1 MNLLKLIKEAAEILA
16 PVLSPTPV
24 IFSSSLTDILGFPCH
39 LKLENLQKTGSFK
52 SRGAYNKIASLTP
65 EEKSAGV
72 VTASSGNHAQGVAW
86 ASKRLGISSTVV
98 MPETTPINKYM
109 AARGY
114 GAQALFHGASFD
126 EAYTKAKI
134 LAKEKSLT
142 LIHPF
147 DDELV
152 IAGQGTI
159 GIELMAALSSFD
171 TVIAP
176 VGGGGLISG
185 IACAL
190 KESGADVNII
200 GVEADA
206 STPCR
211 ASLKAGHP
219 VEAENAYTIAD
230 GIAVKRV
237 GGVTFPL
244 IQKYVDAVVSVSEAA
259 IAEAILILL
268 ERKKLV
274 VEGAGAVTVAA
285 AIEKKLPHTPK
296 KAVFILSGGNIDVT
310 ALDRVLRLGLL
321 KEGRVI
327 RISTVVPDR
336 PGSLAA
342 LTSVIAEGRANILHV
357 AHERDAADSPIGS
370 TKLDIILEVE
380 GREHADRILKTLR
393 EKGYGV

>member
-1 MNLLKLIKEAAEILA
+1 MLKLIKEAAERLA
-16 PVLSPTPV
+16 PVLSATPV

-65 EEKSAGV
+65 EEKTRGV

-86 ASKRLGISSTVV
+86 ASSRLGINSTVV
-98 MPETTPINKYM
+98 MPETTPINKYT
-109 AARGY
+109 ATRGY
-114 GAQALFHGASFD
+114 GAAVVFWGASFD
-126 EAYTKAKI
+126 EAYAKAKT
-134 LAKEKSLT
+134 LAEEKNLT
-142 LIHPF
+142 LIPPF
-147 DDELV
+147 DDEII

-159 GIELMAALSSFD
+159 GLELMSALTSFD

-190 KESGADVNII
+190 KESGPDVKII
-200 GVEADA
+200 GV
-206 STPCR
+206 
-211 ASLKAGHP
+211 KAEGDC
-219 VEAENAYTIAD
+219 AIAD
-230 GIAVKRV
+230 GIAVKKL
-237 GGVTFPL
+237 GDITSPL
-244 IQKYVDAVVSVSEAA
+244 IQRHVDSVVSVSEAA
-259 IAEAILILL
+259 IAAAILILL

-285 AIEKKLPHTPK
+285 ALEKKLPHAPK

-310 ALDRVLRLGLL
+310 TLDRVLRLGLL
-321 KEGRVI
+321 KEGRVV
-327 RISTVVPDR
+327 RISTNVPDR

-342 LTSVIAEGRANILHV
+342 LTSIIASCRANILRV
-357 AHERDAADSPIGS
+357 AHERDAVDSPIGS

-380 GREHADRILKTLR
+380 GREHAKRIFKTLR
-393 EKGYGV
+393 ENGYEI